1 MKLNQMPED
10 SFVGFKDYEIQRME
24 RNLLWMKD
32 GSKLAPEYVILQRA
46 DFYRFFNEYD
56 RRDEGMQFGNAG
68 FLDTF
73 PQMKE
78 FWNECK
84 YHAEQ

>member
-1 MKLNQMPED
+1 
-10 SFVGFKDYEIQRME
+10 VGFKDYEIQRME

-32 GSKLAPEYVILQRA
+32 GSKLDPKYVILQRA
-46 DFYRFFNEYD
+46 DFYRFFSEYD
-56 RRDEGMQFGNAG
+56 KRDAYMQTGNPG
-68 FLDTF
+68 FLGAF

-84 YHAEQ
+84 YHAEN